1 MKESTYDQFSLEDE
15 LLRECE
21 AMVKHALTSGMKVP
35 ATVVQRLDS
44 LADQLQARK
53 EAAKGKVDTPGS
65 EKGETTDNTVLENQA
80 GNIARELTV
89 VHGSLVGIVAP
100 ATPRT
105 LLLLAKEE
113 AGGSIWL
120 FLGRV
125 PLIRRFILVAILSL
139 IALVAISSLT
149 PVNGHVDW
157 QKDQGIH
164 LLLEELFLISAAA
177 IGASFIAL
185 FEANRFIKDGTYDPQ
200 YDSSYWTR
208 FVLGIIAGMILA
220 MLIPLGK
227 LDPSTN
233 EIQGP
238 MGAMTKPTLA
248 MLGGFSAKVVYRIL
262 RRLVDTVESL
272 VRGEARDLVAAQG
285 QAASA
290 RYAEQEAQNRISL
303 ATSLTKLQQQLNAS
317 GDPEAIRGE
326 LDRILNKLVPPD
338 EDEQVSG
345 TLPAQKDQGNA

>member
-1 MKESTYDQFSLEDE
+1 
-15 LLRECE
+15 
-21 AMVKHALTSGMKVP
+21 
-35 ATVVQRLDS
+35 
-44 LADQLQARK
+44 
-53 EAAKGKVDTPGS
+53 
-65 EKGETTDNTVLENQA
+65 
-80 GNIARELTV
+80 
-89 VHGSLVGIVAP
+89 
-100 ATPRT
+100 
-105 LLLLAKEE
+105 
-113 AGGSIWL
+113 
-120 FLGRV
+120 
-125 PLIRRFILVAILSL
+125 LVAILSL

-149 PVNGHVDW
+149 PVNGHMDW

-185 FEANRFIKDGTYDPQ
+185 FEANRFIADGTYDPK
-200 YDSSYWTR
+200 YDAAYWSR

-220 MLIPLGK
+220 MLIPMGK

-272 VRGEARDLVAAQG
+272 VRGETRDVVAAQG

-303 ATSLTKLQQQLNAS
+303 ATSLTKLQQQLNSS

-338 EDEQVSG
+338 EDEQAPSSA
-345 TLPAQKDQGNA
+345 PAQKDGDKAEG